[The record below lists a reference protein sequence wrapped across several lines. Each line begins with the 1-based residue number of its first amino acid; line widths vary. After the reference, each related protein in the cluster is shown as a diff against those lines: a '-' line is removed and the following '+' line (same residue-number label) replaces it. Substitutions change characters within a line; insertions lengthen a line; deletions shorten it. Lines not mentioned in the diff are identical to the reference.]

1 MKTPTPP
8 TYQVPGFKAAGIACG
23 LKKDGGKDLALIL
36 SMTPA
41 VAAGVFTK
49 NRVQAASVI
58 LSRRAVKKAGPFRA
72 IVVNSGNANAC
83 IGSQGMKDCKTLIN
97 RLAGELSIPKEEI
110 LIASTGVIGV
120 PLPADKLTDG
130 IPELVE
136 KCSAQGIND
145 AAEAI
150 MTTDLTPKTAVARIS
165 LGASNIVIGGIAKGS
180 GMIHPN
186 MATMLAFVQTNA
198 RIDYPTLQKALKEAN
213 EASFNSIT
221 VDGDTSTNDTFIV
234 MANGQAGNKPI
245 QQGSKDYALFTTA
258 LTEVSKNLAFQIV
271 KDGEGATKF
280 VTVRVTGAKTKKH
293 AKKVAES
300 VATSSLVKTAIF
312 GEDPN
317 WGRIICAIGYAGVP
331 IQPDR
336 IVIRLNGATLFEN
349 NNPTKHASMESLRL
363 KMQKPSILIA
373 IDMNNGRETAE
384 VYTCDF
390 SYDYVRIN
398 AEYTTEPAYRW
409 TKS

>member
-1 MKTPTPP
+1 MKTISPAKF
-8 TYQVPGFKAAGIACG
+8 QVPGFKASGIACG
-23 LKKDGGKDLALIL
+23 LKKNGGKDLALIL
-36 SMTPA
+36 STTPA

-58 LSRRAVKKAGPFRA
+58 LSRRTVKKAGPIRA

-83 IGSQGMKDCKTLIN
+83 IGQQGMKDCKTLID
-97 RLAGELSIPKEEI
+97 RLANELSIPTEEI
-110 LIASTGVIGV
+110 LIGATGVIGV
-120 PLPADKLTDG
+120 PLPPNTLADG
-130 IPELVE
+130 VPELVK
-136 KCSAQGIND
+136 KCSAQGFND

-150 MTTDLTPKTAVARIS
+150 MTTDLTRKTAVSSFS
-165 LGASNIVIGGIAKGS
+165 LGKSKIVIGGIAKGS

-186 MATMLAFVQTNA
+186 MATLLAFVQTNA
-198 RIDYPTLQKALKEAN
+198 KIDQPTLQKALKEAN

-245 QQGSKDYALFTTA
+245 TQGSKEYAQFTA
-258 LTEVSKNLAFQIV
+258 HLTDVSKNLAFQIV

-280 VTVRVTGAKTKKH
+280 VTVQVSGAKTKSQ
-293 AKKVAES
+293 AKKIASS

-331 IQPDR
+331 IRPDR
-336 IVIRLNGATLFEN
+336 VEIRLNGATLYEN
-349 NNPTKHASMESLRL
+349 ENPTKHASMESLRR
-363 KMQKPSILIA
+363 KMQKPAILIA
-373 IDMNNGRETAE
+373 IDLHSGNETAE
-384 VYTCDF
+384 MYTCDF

-398 AEYTTEPAYRW
+398 AEYT
-409 TKS
+409 S

>member
-1 MKTPTPP
+1 MKTPTPKNF
-8 TYQVPGFKAAGIACG
+8 QVPGFKASGIACG
-23 LKKDGGKDLALIL
+23 LKKNGGKDLALIL
-36 SMTPA
+36 STSPA

-49 NRVQAASVI
+49 NKVLAASVT
-58 LSRRAVKKAGPFRA
+58 LSRRTVKKAKPVRA
-72 IVVNSGNANAC
+72 VVINSGNANAC
-83 IGSQGMKDCKTLIN
+83 IGKQGMTDCVTLID
-97 RLAGELSIPKEEI
+97 RLAKELAISKDEI

-120 PLPADKLTDG
+120 PLPPNTLTDG
-130 IPELVE
+130 VPGLV
-136 KCSAQGIND
+136 KQCSAKGMSD
-145 AAEAI
+145 AAQAI
-150 MTTDLTPKTAVARIS
+150 MTTDLAPKTAVARFS
-165 LGASNIVIGGIAKGS
+165 LGANKIVIGGIAKGS

-198 RIDYPTLQKALKEAN
+198 LIDQPTLQKALVEAN

-234 MANGQAGNKPI
+234 LANGQAGNKRI
-245 QQGSKDYALFTTA
+245 KSGSKEYAQFTQA

-280 VTVRVTGAKTKKH
+280 VTVRVTGAKTKNH

-331 IQPDR
+331 IQPER
-336 IVIRLNGATLFEN
+336 IVIRLNGATLYEN
-349 NNPTKHASMESLRL
+349 DNPTKHASMDSLRR
-363 KMQKPSILIA
+363 KMQKPTLLIA
-373 IDMNNGRETAE
+373 IDLNMGDASAE
-384 VYTCDF
+384 MYTCDF

-398 AEYTTEPAYRW
+398 AEYTT
-409 TKS
+409 

>member
-1 MKTPTPP
+1 MKTPTPKNF
-8 TYQVPGFKAAGIACG
+8 QVPGFKAAGIACG
-23 LKKDGGKDLALIL
+23 LKKNGAKDLALIL
-36 SMTPA
+36 SSKPA

-49 NRVQAASVI
+49 NRVLAASVI
-58 LSRRAVKKAGPFRA
+58 LSRRTVKKAHPIRA
-72 IVVNSGNANAC
+72 IVINSGNANAC
-83 IGSQGMKDCKTLIN
+83 IGAQGMIDCTNLID
-97 RLAGELSIPKEEI
+97 RLAKELAISKEEI

-120 PLPADKLTDG
+120 PLPPNKLTDG

-136 KCSAQGIND
+136 KCSAKGMND

-150 MTTDLTPKTAVARIS
+150 MTTDLTRKTAVARFSIGKS
-165 LGASNIVIGGIAKGS
+165 KIVIGGIAKGS

-198 RIDYPTLQKALKEAN
+198 NIDQPTLQKALKEAN
-213 EASFNSIT
+213 DASFNSIT

-234 MANGQAGNKPI
+234 MANGQAENKSI
-245 QQGSKDYALFTTA
+245 QPGSKEYALFTA
-258 LTEVSKNLAFQIV
+258 KLTEVSKNLAFQIV

-280 VTVRVTGAKTKKH
+280 VTVCVTGAKTKTH

-300 VATSSLVKTAIF
+300 VVTSSLVKTAIF

-336 IVIRLNGATLFEN
+336 IVIRLNGATLYEN
-349 NNPTKHASMESLRL
+349 DNPTKHASMDSLRR
-363 KMQKPSILIA
+363 KMQKPTLLIA
-373 IDMNNGRETAE
+373 IDLNDGNETAE
-384 VYTCDF
+384 MYTCDF

-398 AEYTTEPAYRW
+398 AEYTT
-409 TKS
+409 

>member
-1 MKTPTPP
+1 MKTPTPKNF
-8 TYQVPGFKAAGIACG
+8 QVPGFKAAGIACG
-23 LKKDGGKDLALIL
+23 LKKNGAKDLALIW
-36 SMTPA
+36 SSKPA

-49 NRVQAASVI
+49 NRVLAASVI
-58 LSRRAVKKAGPFRA
+58 LSRRTVKKAGPIRA
-72 IVVNSGNANAC
+72 VVINSGNANAC
-83 IGSQGMKDCKTLIN
+83 IGAQGMIDCTNLID
-97 RLAGELSIPKEEI
+97 RLAKELAISKEEI

-120 PLPADKLTDG
+120 PLPPNKLTDG

-136 KCSAQGIND
+136 KCSAKGMND

-150 MTTDLTPKTAVARIS
+150 MTTDLTRKTAVARFSIGKS
-165 LGASNIVIGGIAKGS
+165 KIVIGGIAKGS

-198 RIDYPTLQKALKEAN
+198 KIDQPTLQKALKEAN
-213 EASFNSIT
+213 DASFNSIT

-234 MANGQAGNKPI
+234 MANGQAENKSI
-245 QQGSKDYALFTTA
+245 QPGSKEYALFTA
-258 LTEVSKNLAFQIV
+258 KLTEVSKNLAFQIV

-280 VTVRVTGAKTKKH
+280 VTVRVTGAKTKTH

-336 IVIRLNGATLFEN
+336 IVIRLNGATLYEN
-349 NNPTKHASMESLRL
+349 DNPTKHASMDSLRR
-363 KMQKPSILIA
+363 KMQKPTLLIA
-373 IDMNNGRETAE
+373 IDLNDGNETAE
-384 VYTCDF
+384 MYTCDF

-398 AEYTTEPAYRW
+398 AEYT
-409 TKS
+409 S

>member
-1 MKTPTPP
+1 MKTPVPKNF
-8 TYQVPGFKAAGIACG
+8 QVPGFKAAGIACG
-23 LKKDGGKDLALIL
+23 LKKNGGKDLALIY
-36 SMTPA
+36 SPTPA

-49 NRVQAASVI
+49 NRVLAASVI
-58 LSRRAVKKAGPFRA
+58 LSRRTVKKAGPIHA

-83 IGSQGMKDCKTLIN
+83 IGAQGMKDCKTLIA
-97 RLAGELSIPKEEI
+97 RLAQELEISKEEI

-120 PLPADKLTDG
+120 PLPPNKLTG
-130 IPELVE
+130 GVPELVK
-136 KCSAQGIND
+136 KCSANGMND

-150 MTTDLTPKTAVARIS
+150 MTTDLTRKTAVARFSIGKS
-165 LGASNIVIGGIAKGS
+165 KIVIGGITKGS

-198 RIDYPTLQKALKEAN
+198 RIDHPTLQKALIEAN
-213 EASFNSIT
+213 DASFNSIT
-221 VDGDTSTNDTFIV
+221 VDGDMSTNDTFIV
-234 MANGQAGNKPI
+234 LANGQAGNKPI
-245 QQGSKDYALFTTA
+245 KQGTKEYAEFTAA
-258 LTEVSKNLAFQIV
+258 LTDVSKNLAFQIV

-280 VTVRVTGAKTKKH
+280 VTVRVTGAKTKNH
-293 AKKVAES
+293 AKKVAQS
-300 VATSSLVKTAIF
+300 VATSSLVKTALF

-336 IVIRLNGATLFEN
+336 IVIRLNGATLYEN
-349 NNPTKHASMESLRL
+349 DNPTKHASMESLRQ

-373 IDMNNGRETAE
+373 IDLKDGNETAE

-398 AEYTTEPAYRW
+398 AEYTT
-409 TKS
+409 

>member
-1 MKTPTPP
+1 MKTPTPKNF
-8 TYQVPGFKAAGIACG
+8 QVPGFKAAGIACG

-36 SMTPA
+36 STTPA

-49 NRVQAASVI
+49 NRVLAASVI

-97 RLAGELSIPKEEI
+97 RLAGELSIPEEEI

-120 PLPADKLTDG
+120 PLPPDTLTNG
-130 IPELVE
+130 VPELVK
-136 KCSAQGIND
+136 KCSAKGFND
-145 AAEAI
+145 AATAI
-150 MTTDLTPKTAVARIS
+150 MTTDLTPKTAVARFS
-165 LGASNIVIGGIAKGS
+165 LGESNIVIGGIAKGS
-180 GMIHPN
+180 GMIHPD
-186 MATMLAFVQTNA
+186 MATMLGFVQTNA

-221 VDGDTSTNDTFIV
+221 VDGETSTNDTFIV

-245 QQGSKDYALFTTA
+245 KQGSKEYAQFTAA
-258 LTEVSKNLAFQIV
+258 LTKLSKNLAFQIV

-280 VTVRVTGAKTKKH
+280 VTVRVTGAKTKNH
-293 AKKVAES
+293 AKKIASS

-331 IQPDR
+331 IRPDR
-336 IVIRLNGATLFEN
+336 IVIRLNGATLYEN
-349 NNPTKHASMESLRL
+349 DHPTKHASMESLRL

-373 IDMNNGRETAE
+373 IDLRNGNEMAE
-384 VYTCDF
+384 MYTCDF

-398 AEYTTEPAYRW
+398 AEYTT
-409 TKS
+409 

>member
-1 MKTPTPP
+1 MKTPTPKN
-8 TYQVPGFKAAGIACG
+8 YQVPGFKAAGIACG
-23 LKKDGGKDLALIL
+23 LKKNGAKDLALIL
-36 SMTPA
+36 STTPA

-49 NRVQAASVI
+49 NRVQAASVT
-58 LSRRAVKKAGPFRA
+58 LSRRTVKKAGPIRA
-72 IVVNSGNANAC
+72 IVINSGNANAC
-83 IGSQGMKDCKTLIN
+83 IGKQGMTDCKTLID
-97 RLAGELSIPKEEI
+97 RLARELMISKEEI

-120 PLPADKLTDG
+120 PLPPNKLTDG
-130 IPELVE
+130 VPELVE
-136 KCSAQGIND
+136 KCSAKGMND

-150 MTTDLTPKTAVARIS
+150 MTTDLTRKTAVARFSI
-165 LGASNIVIGGIAKGS
+165 GKNKIVIGGIAKGS

-198 RIDYPTLQKALKEAN
+198 RIDPSTLQQALKEAN

-221 VDGDTSTNDTFIV
+221 VDGDMSTNDTFIV

-245 QQGSKDYALFTTA
+245 KPGSKEYAQFTAA

-280 VTVRVTGAKTKKH
+280 VTVRVSGAKTKNH

-331 IQPDR
+331 IHPDR
-336 IVIRLNGATLFEN
+336 IVIRLNGATLYEN
-349 NNPTKHASMESLRL
+349 DNPTRHASMDSLRR
-363 KMQKPSILIA
+363 KMQKPTILIA
-373 IDMNNGRETAE
+373 IDLKNGNETAE

-390 SYDYVRIN
+390 SYDYVKIN
-398 AEYTTEPAYRW
+398 AEYTT
-409 TKS
+409 

>member
-1 MKTPTPP
+1 MKTPTPRK
-8 TYQVPGFKAAGIACG
+8 YQVPGFKASGIACG

-36 SMTPA
+36 STTPA

-49 NRVQAASVI
+49 NRVLAASVI

-120 PLPADKLTDG
+120 PLPPDTLTNG
-130 IPELVE
+130 VPELVK
-136 KCSAQGIND
+136 KCSAKGLND

-150 MTTDLTPKTAVARIS
+150 MTTDLTPKTSVTQIS

-186 MATMLAFVQTNA
+186 MATMLGFVQTNA
-198 RIDYPTLQKALKEAN
+198 RIDYPTLQKALEEAN

-221 VDGDTSTNDTFIV
+221 VDGETSTNDTFIV

-245 QQGSKDYALFTTA
+245 KQGSREYAQFTAA

-280 VTVRVTGAKTKKH
+280 VTVRVTGAKTKNH
-293 AKKVAES
+293 AKKIASS

-336 IVIRLNGATLFEN
+336 IVIRLNGATLYEN
-349 NNPTKHASMESLRL
+349 GHPTKHASMESLRR

-373 IDMNNGRETAE
+373 IDLRNGNETAE
-384 VYTCDF
+384 MYTCDF
-390 SYDYVRIN
+390 SYDYIRIN
-398 AEYTTEPAYRW
+398 AEYTT
-409 TKS
+409 

>member
-1 MKTPTPP
+1 MMKTPTLRQF
-8 TYQVPGFKAAGIACG
+8 QVPGFQAAGIACG
-23 LKKDGGKDLALIL
+23 LKKNGAKDLALIL
-36 SMTPA
+36 STTPA

-83 IGSQGMKDCKTLIN
+83 IGSQGMKDCKTLID
-97 RLAGELSIPKEEI
+97 RLAKELSISKEEI

-120 PLPADKLTDG
+120 PLPPNKLTNK
-130 IPELVE
+130 IPELIE
-136 KCSAQGIND
+136 NCSAQGMND
-145 AAEAI
+145 AATAI

-186 MATMLAFVQTNA
+186 MATLLAFVQTNA

-245 QQGSKDYALFTTA
+245 KQGSKEYVQFTAA

-280 VTVRVTGAKTKKH
+280 VTVRVTGAKTKNH
-293 AKKVAES
+293 AKKVASS

-317 WGRIICAIGYAGVP
+317 WGRIICAIGYAGIP
-331 IQPDR
+331 IQPER

-373 IDMNNGRETAE
+373 IDLNNGKETAE
-384 VYTCDF
+384 IYTCDF

-398 AEYTTEPAYRW
+398 AEYTT
-409 TKS
+409 

>member
-1 MKTPTPP
+1 MPK
-8 TYQVPGFKAAGIACG
+8 VPGFRASGIACG
-23 LKKDGGKDLALIL
+23 LKANGKKDLALIL
-36 SMTPA
+36 CDTPA
-41 VAAGVFTK
+41 IAAGVFTK

-58 LSRRAVKKAGPFRA
+58 LSRRTVKNAGPVRA
-72 IVVNSGNANAC
+72 VVVNSGNANAC
-83 IGSQGMKDCKTLIN
+83 IGSQGMKDSKALIN
-97 RLAGELSIPKEEI
+97 RLASELSISKEEI

-120 PLPADKLTDG
+120 PLPPNKLTDG
-130 IPELVE
+130 IPELVA
-136 KCSAQGIND
+136 KCSAKGFKA

-150 MTTDLTPKTAVARIS
+150 MTTDLTPKTAVLS
-165 LGASNIVIGGIAKGS
+165 FNLGKKEIVIGGLAKGS

-186 MATMLAFVQTNA
+186 MATLLAFVQTNA
-198 RIDYPTLQKALKEAN
+198 KIDHPTLQQAIKEAN

-221 VDGDTSTNDTFIV
+221 VDGDTSTNDIFIV

-245 QQGSKDYALFTTA
+245 KKGSKEYVQFTAA
-258 LTEVSKNLAFQIV
+258 LTEVSKSLAIQIV

-280 VTVRVTGAKTKKH
+280 VTVRVTGAKTKNH
-293 AKKVAES
+293 AKKVASS

-331 IQPDR
+331 IHPER
-336 IVIRLNGATLFEN
+336 VVISLNGATLYEN
-349 NNPTKHASMESLRL
+349 DNPTKHASMESLRR

-373 IDMNNGRETAE
+373 IDLNNGNETAE

-398 AEYTTEPAYRW
+398 AEYTT
-409 TKS
+409 

>member
-1 MKTPTPP
+1 MKTQTPRILK
-8 TYQVPGFKAAGIACG
+8 VPGFKAAGIACG
-23 LKKDGGKDLALIL
+23 LKKNGGKDLALIL
-36 SMTPA
+36 STTPA

-49 NRVQAASVI
+49 NRVLAASVI
-58 LSRRAVKKAGPFRA
+58 LSRRAVKKGGPCRA

-83 IGSQGMKDCKTLIN
+83 IGSQGMKDCKALIN
-97 RLAGELSIPKEEI
+97 RLAAELSISKEEI
-110 LIASTGVIGV
+110 LSASTGVIGV
-120 PLPADKLTDG
+120 TLPPNKLTDG
-130 IPELVE
+130 VPELVK
-136 KCSAQGIND
+136 KCSAKGLND

-150 MTTDLTPKTAVARIS
+150 MTTDLAPKTGIARFS

-198 RIDYPTLQKALKEAN
+198 RIDYPTLQMAINEAN

-245 QQGSKDYALFTTA
+245 KQGSKAYTQFTEA
-258 LTEVSKNLAFQIV
+258 LTKVSKTLAFQIV

-280 VTVRVTGAKTKKH
+280 VTVRVNGAKTKNA
-293 AKKVAES
+293 AKKIASS

-336 IVIRLNGATLFEN
+336 IAIHLNGSTLYEN
-349 NNPTKHASMESLRL
+349 NEPTKHASMESLRR

-373 IDMNNGRETAE
+373 IDLYNGKETAE

-398 AEYTTEPAYRW
+398 AEYTT
-409 TKS
+409 

>member
-1 MKTPTPP
+1 MKTPTPRK
-8 TYQVPGFKAAGIACG
+8 YQVPGFKASGIACG

-36 SMTPA
+36 STTPA

-49 NRVQAASVI
+49 NRVLAASVI

-120 PLPADKLTDG
+120 PLPPDTLTNG
-130 IPELVE
+130 VPELVK
-136 KCSAQGIND
+136 KCSAKGLND

-150 MTTDLTPKTAVARIS
+150 MTTDLTPKTSVTQIS

-186 MATMLAFVQTNA
+186 MATMLGFVQTNA
-198 RIDYPTLQKALKEAN
+198 RIDYPTLQKALVEAN

-221 VDGDTSTNDTFIV
+221 VDGETSTNDTFIV

-245 QQGSKDYALFTTA
+245 KQGSREYAQFTAA

-280 VTVRVTGAKTKKH
+280 VTVRVTGAKTKNH
-293 AKKVAES
+293 AKKIASS

-336 IVIRLNGATLFEN
+336 IVIRLNGATLYEN
-349 NNPTKHASMESLRL
+349 GHPTKHASMESLRR

-373 IDMNNGRETAE
+373 IDLRNGNETAE
-384 VYTCDF
+384 MYTCDF
-390 SYDYVRIN
+390 SYDYIRIN
-398 AEYTTEPAYRW
+398 AEYTT
-409 TKS
+409 

>member
-1 MKTPTPP
+1 MKTSSKNNF
-8 TYQVPGFKAAGIACG
+8 QVPGFKAAGIACG
-23 LKKDGGKDLALIL
+23 LKKNGGKDLALIL
-36 SMTPA
+36 STTPA

-58 LSRRAVKKAGPFRA
+58 LSRRTVKKAGPIRA
-72 IVVNSGNANAC
+72 IIVNSGNANAC
-83 IGSQGMKDCKTLIN
+83 IGSQGMKDCKNLID
-97 RLAGELSIPKEEI
+97 RLAKELSISKDEI
-110 LIASTGVIGV
+110 LIAATGVIGV
-120 PLPADKLTDG
+120 PLPPNKLTGG

-136 KCSAQGIND
+136 KCSAKGFN
-145 AAEAI
+145 AAATAI
-150 MTTDLTPKTAVARIS
+150 MTTDLTPKTAVARFT
-165 LGASNIVIGGIAKGS
+165 LGTSKIVIGGIAKGS

-198 RIDYPTLQKALKEAN
+198 RIDHPTLQKALKEAN
-213 EASFNSIT
+213 YASFNSIT
-221 VDGDTSTNDTFIV
+221 VDGDTSTNDTFLV
-234 MANGQAGNKPI
+234 LANGQAGNKPI
-245 QQGSKDYALFTTA
+245 KPGSKEYAQFTA
-258 LTEVSKNLAFQIV
+258 ELTKVSKKLAFQIV
-271 KDGEGATKF
+271 RDGEGATKF
-280 VTVRVTGAKTKKH
+280 VTVRVTGAKTRNH

-331 IQPDR
+331 IQPER
-336 IVIRLNGATLFEN
+336 IVIRMNGATLYEN
-349 NNPTKHASMESLRL
+349 DNPTQHASQESLRR

-373 IDMNNGRETAE
+373 IDLNQGRETAE

-398 AEYTTEPAYRW
+398 AEYTT
-409 TKS
+409 

>member
-1 MKTPTPP
+1 MKAPSPLKF
-8 TYQVPGFKAAGIACG
+8 QVPGFKAAGIACG

-36 SMTPA
+36 SATPA

-72 IVVNSGNANAC
+72 IIINSGNANAC
-83 IGSQGMKDCKTLIN
+83 IGSQGMKDCNNLIN
-97 RLAGELSIPKEEI
+97 RLSEELSIPKEEI
-110 LIASTGVIGV
+110 LIGSTGVIGV
-120 PLPADKLTDG
+120 PLPPNKLTDG

-136 KCSAQGIND
+136 KCSANGFN
-145 AAEAI
+145 AAATAI
-150 MTTDLTPKTAVARIS
+150 MTTDLAPKTAVARFS
-165 LGASNIVIGGIAKGS
+165 LGKSNIVIGGIAKGS

-186 MATMLAFVQTNA
+186 MATLLAFVQTNA
-198 RIDYPTLQKALKEAN
+198 RIDQPTLQKALKEAN
-213 EASFNSIT
+213 EVSFNSIT

-245 QQGSKDYALFTTA
+245 KQESKEYAQFTA
-258 LTEVSKNLAFQIV
+258 ELTEVSKNLAFQII

-280 VTVRVTGAKTKKH
+280 VTVRVTGAKTKNH
-293 AKKVAES
+293 AKKVAGS

-317 WGRIICAIGYAGVP
+317 WGRIICAIGYADVP
-331 IQPDR
+331 IQPER
-336 IVIRLNGATLFEN
+336 VVIRLNGATLYEK
-349 NNPTKHASMESLRL
+349 NNPTKHASMESLRR

-373 IDMNNGRETAE
+373 IDLNNGKETAE

-398 AEYTTEPAYRW
+398 AEYTT
-409 TKS
+409 